1 MDEVRELSGRGIE
14 TQFQADRFSSQTL
27 ALVYQRLVSE
37 TMAEEG
43 QNRGFQQFVSINR
56 QAFQTVEVTS

>member
-14 TQFQADRFSSQTL
+14 TQFQVDRFSSQTL

-56 QAFQTVEVTS
+56 QAFQTVEATS